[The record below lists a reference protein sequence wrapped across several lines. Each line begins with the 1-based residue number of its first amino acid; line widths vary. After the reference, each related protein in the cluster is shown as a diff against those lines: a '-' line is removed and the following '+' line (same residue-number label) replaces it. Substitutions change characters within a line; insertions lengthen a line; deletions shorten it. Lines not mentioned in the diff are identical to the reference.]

1 MFSSIYKYMKI
12 DVNLETVID
21 DTLIDKFICLLLG
34 SSSGHGNELN
44 QYSGVLPPVTLG
56 NILYVK

>member
-1 MFSSIYKYMKI
+1 MQIVIYSIHDNIY
-12 DVNLETVID
+12 T
-21 DTLIDKFICLLLG
+21 G

-56 NILYVK
+56 NSFGFIATQ